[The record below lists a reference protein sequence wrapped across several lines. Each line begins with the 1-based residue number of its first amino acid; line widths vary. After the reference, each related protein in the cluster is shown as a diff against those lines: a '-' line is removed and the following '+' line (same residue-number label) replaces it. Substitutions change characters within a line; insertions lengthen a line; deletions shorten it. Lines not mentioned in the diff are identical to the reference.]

1 MILTADRR
9 GLLIDLIGRRS
20 LSSGRTAFLDDEA
33 KVKRLRGLEQMQFGV
48 FPRVRKFGYVLLFT
62 AFGTL
67 TLSAQFEQ
75 FGQAL
80 GGGQGQ
86 QQQQCNPTDPTCQTS
101 SQQNNI
107 QIRNPSQTNPQQLNP
122 QINVPGQPE
131 NQNNPAN
138 SQNVNLTQQQLQ
150 QLQDALNQKIRLP
163 LEPPTE
169 FQQMIANSIGK
180 TLPIYGAS
188 LFRNPPST
196 FAPVNM
202 VPVTPDYVIGPG
214 DELILQ
220 AWGQLTLNGR
230 FIVDRSGSIYVPQV
244 GTMHVSGL
252 SFAQMHDFLKAQIGR
267 VFRNFDLNVNMGQLR
282 SIQVFVVGQ
291 AQRPGSYTISSL
303 STLTNALFATG
314 GPTPQ
319 GSLRHIQLKRAGKV
333 VVDFDLYDLLE
344 HGDKSKD
351 EQLLPG
357 DVIYIPPVGP
367 QVAVAGSV
375 NAAAIYELKSAGDTT
390 VGDVL
395 DLAAGL
401 TSVASGQTVRLERV
415 DERRIR
421 SMTQISLDAQ
431 GRSTVLRDGDLL
443 ELVAVASQYKDAV
456 TLRGNVAN
464 PGRYTWRAGIRVR
477 DLLPDKDALIT
488 RDYWLKRSQLG
499 QPVLTYIPTCMPT
512 TPFGIP
518 GLRYGIPFGDE
529 GENPNWRYSSTRNP
543 SLIGLPFGS
552 GETGSYPRND
562 RATDGGLDCGQIPE
576 SETSS
581 SGLND
586 RYTPPPSN
594 GTNATNPSN
603 VATQGNNTT
612 FPYGSSPNTAGANQ
626 MSTASAS
633 VGSAAANTATSG
645 EFRPRNDVKLSEPDI
660 DWSYAVIERQS
671 KENLTTSL
679 LPFNLGKL
687 VLEGD
692 ASQNLELLP
701 GDVVTIFS
709 KADLRVPQAQQTRF
723 VRLEGEFVSSGVY
736 SVKPGETLRQLVE
749 RAGGVTP
756 EAYLYGSEFTRES
769 TRRVQQQRLNEYVD
783 QIALQVSTTAINS
796 ANSAISAQDSA
807 ALAAAQT
814 QNQNVI
820 NSLRQTRATGRIVLE
835 LPPDTHDVAQIP
847 DLPLE
852 DGDRFIVPRIPSTVS
867 VDGAVYNQNSFIY
880 DPQRRMGG
888 YIRLAGGANRDAD
901 KGRAY
906 VIRASGAVISKQY
919 SSSLRGN
926 GFDSLRLYPGDTAV
940 IPLNLNKGKGL
951 RLVVDLAQIVG
962 QFGIAIAAANI
973 VF

>member
-1 MILTADRR
+1 
-9 GLLIDLIGRRS
+9 
-20 LSSGRTAFLDDEA
+20 
-33 KVKRLRGLEQMQFGV
+33 MQFGGS
-48 FPRVRKFGYVLLFT
+48 PRVRKLGYVLLFVT
-62 AFGTL
+62 LGTL
-67 TLSAQFEQ
+67 TSSAQFEQ

-80 GGGQGQ
+80 SGTQGQ
-86 QQQQCNPTDPTCQTS
+86 QSCNPTDPACQS
-101 SQQNNI
+101 PNQGNL
-107 QIRNPSQTNPQQLNP
+107 QIRTPQANQQQPLNP
-122 QINVPGQPE
+122 QINVPGQSE

-150 QLQDALNQKIRLP
+150 QLQDALNEKIRLP
-163 LEPPTE
+163 LDPPTE
-169 FQQMIANSIGK
+169 FQQLIANSIGK

-196 FAPVNM
+196 FAPVSM
-202 VPVTPDYVIGPG
+202 IPVTPDYVVGPG
-214 DELILQ
+214 DELVLQ

-230 FIVDRSGSIYVPQV
+230 FIVDRSGSIYIPQV
-244 GTMHVSGL
+244 GTMHVAGL
-252 SFAQMHDFLKAQIGR
+252 SFAQMQDFLKAQIGR

-291 AQRPGSYTISSL
+291 ARRPGSYTISSL
-303 STLTNALFATG
+303 STLVNALFVTG

-319 GSLRHIQLKRAGKV
+319 GSMRHIQLKRAGKV

-375 NAAAIYELKSAGDTT
+375 NAPAIYELRSAEETT

-395 DLAAGL
+395 KLAAGL
-401 TSVASGQTVRLERV
+401 TNVASGQTVRLERV
-415 DERRIR
+415 DEHRMR
-421 SMTQISLDAQ
+421 SMTQITLNVQ
-431 GRSTVLRDGDLL
+431 GRSTLLRDGDLL
-443 ELVAVASQYKDAV
+443 ELGAVVSQYKDAV

-464 PGRYTWRAGIRVR
+464 PGRYTWKSGMHVR
-477 DLLPDKDALIT
+477 DLLPDKDSLVT

-499 QPVLTYIPTCMPT
+499 QPMLTYIPTCLPG

-518 GLRYGIPFGDE
+518 GLRYGLPFGDE
-529 GENPNWRYSSTRNP
+529 GENPNWRYSATRNP
-543 SLIGLPFGS
+543 YLIGLPFGG
-552 GETGSYPRND
+552 GETGSHPNSD
-562 RATDGGLDCGQIPE
+562 GETDGGLDCGKIPE
-576 SETSS
+576 SETSA
-581 SGLND
+581 GGFND
-586 RYTPPPSN
+586 RYTSPSRTEAN
-594 GTNATNPSN
+594 GTNAANGANGP
-603 VATQGNNTT
+603 GNSALPT
-612 FPYGSSPNTAGANQ
+612 YGSLPNSSASNQ

-633 VGSAAANTATSG
+633 VGRTVANTTAG

-671 KENLTTSL
+671 KEDLTTSL

-687 VLEGD
+687 VLQGD
-692 ASQNLELLP
+692 ESQNLEMLP

-736 SVKPGETLRQLVE
+736 SVKPGETLRQLVQ
-749 RAGGVTP
+749 RAGGLTT

-783 QIALQVSTTAINS
+783 QIALQVSTTAVNS
-796 ANSAISAQDSA
+796 ANSAVSAQDSA
-807 ALAAAQT
+807 ALAAAQQ

-820 NSLRQTRATGRIVLE
+820 NTLRQTRATGRIVLE
-835 LPPDTHDVAQIP
+835 LPPDSHNLAQLP

-852 DGDRFIVPRIPSTVS
+852 DGDRFIVPRLPSTVS
-867 VDGAVYNQNSFIY
+867 VDGAVYNQNSFVY
-880 DPQRRMGG
+880 DPQKRLGG

-901 KGRAY
+901 KSRAY
-906 VIRASGAVISKQY
+906 VIRASGAVISSQY
-919 SSSLRGN
+919 SSSLRGS
-926 GFDSLRLYPGDTAV
+926 GFNSLRLYPGDTAV
-940 IPLNLNKGKGL
+940 IPLNLNKGKTL